1 MQVPIESIKVK
12 KRVRQEMGDISA
24 LAESMKR
31 FGQISPIVIN
41 SDKVLIAGGRRLEA
55 ARSLGWSNIN
65 AVVAEITDEL
75 TMLEYEREENVQRM
89 DFTPTEEEAVDEK
102 IDELRHPPFFRR
114 IWNAIAG
121 FFRRIF
127 KGKKK

>member
-12 KRVRQEMGDISA
+12 KRVREEMGDISA

-31 FGQISPIVIN
+31 FGQISPIVIS

-65 AVVAEITDEL
+65 VVIAEITDEL
-75 TMLEYEREENVQRM
+75 TMLEYEREENIQRVN
-89 DFTPTEEEAVDEK
+89 FTSSEEAAASQK
-102 IDELRHPPFFRR
+102 IHELRNPPLFRR
-114 IWNAIAG
+114 LINAIAR

-127 KGKKK
+127 RR